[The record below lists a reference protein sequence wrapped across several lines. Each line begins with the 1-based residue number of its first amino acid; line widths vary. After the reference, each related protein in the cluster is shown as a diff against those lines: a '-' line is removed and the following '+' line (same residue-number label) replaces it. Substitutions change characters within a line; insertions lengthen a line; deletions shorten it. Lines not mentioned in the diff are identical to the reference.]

1 MLGDELVVADVSNHR
16 LACFGL
22 GCTYRRAIGRRGTVP
37 GIFHLPQDVKAARG
51 LLLVAEARRVQVLTP
66 AGVPQQVITPPGC
79 GSLLGLCIS
88 LISDGQSTARVLV
101 ADSEVR
107 QVHEFELSMRT
118 YGLAF

>member
-1 MLGDELVVADVSNHR
+1 MP
-16 LACFGL
+16 
-22 GCTYRRAIGRRGTVP
+22 GT
-37 GIFHLPQDVKAARG
+37 FHLPQDVKAARG

-79 GSLLGLCIS
+79 GSPCGLCVS
-88 LISDGQSTARVLV
+88 LVSDGHSTARVLV

-107 QVHEFELSMRT
+107 VVHEFELSMRT